1 MRVQMRNGVKALNAI
16 AKIYENIWKK
26 KQTKQKRKN
35 KRKRYVRRQFQHSG
49 YIQLQ
54 LNDDSG
60 RYLSQRGQNNSLII
74 YDEFDDV
81 MMTHFSRSDLI

>member
-1 MRVQMRNGVKALNAI
+1 MRSQKST
-16 AKIYENIWKK
+16 KIFEKK
-26 KQTKQKRKN
+26 NRQNKKEKTRKTT
-35 KRKRYVRRQFQHSG
+35 KRYVRRQFQHSG